1 MLLLALVPLK
11 DQNKDTG
18 TLHSCS
24 LFWSWIRWSV
34 TMLAH
39 STQHTAHKRTQTG
52 ACEENGGNGLDS
64 SNANGRERERELL
77 LPLRGRLLWTPSE
90 VCLQCVHLKRA
101 SFSFLAKLTPCSLSS
116 ATTTTTTTTICL
128 SCSDVSPLSLFLHSP
143 LSLFLSF
150 SLGCLTCLLF
160 CKVGTT
166 EQ

>member
-1 MLLLALVPLK
+1 
-11 DQNKDTG
+11 
-18 TLHSCS
+18 
-24 LFWSWIRWSV
+24 
-34 TMLAH
+34 MLAH
-39 STQHTAHKRTQTG
+39 STQHTTHKRTQTG

-128 SCSDVSPLSLFLHSP
+128 SCSDVSPLSLS
-143 LSLFLSF
+143 LSSLSSF
-150 SLGCLTCLLF
+150 SLSLILSWLSDLF
-160 CKVGTT
+160 VVLQSGNH
-166 EQ
+166 